1 MAQRGA
7 YAPGRLRREEILRAA
22 SDLFAEHGYR
32 GASLANGI
40 DVVYVGEGSISRG
53 YPVDPDPEVIGYQDQ
68 FDRFELSSPGWFHA
82 ESDSG
87 PGSAALDPGRSL
99 RWAKVS
105 AEWLR
110 DLRADKDRDDCEDD
124 DHAIAAVTAA
134 TSRTCLALL
143 LAAAIIA
150 IAAAGSAWAHGDPA
164 SHYLE
169 TDALYPSF
177 ARQPSVE
184 VQLQLL
190 GLLQA
195 TERRGYP
202 IKVALVAGAED
213 LVDDLSLMRAPQRYA
228 GTVASTLSGEL
239 EAPVLVVTPFGI
251 GVAGNGVRHG
261 VLRPIT
267 ARDAR
272 RLVGGLE
279 VPADPDGDEL
289 ARTAMVAVRRV
300 ARAAGKPLP
309 ARVAPARQVVPPA
322 VPAEPAEAAAVERG
336 GGGSG
341 ALLWAV
347 PVLRR
352 PSRPADRV
360 PAFAAV
366 ACRVRGLSGLLAS
379 RAMASRGALSPA
391 RGERPVRRSTAIER
405 ATSAG
410 EQIVNAFCR

>member
-1 MAQRGA
+1 LPLVAA
-7 YAPGRLRREEILRAA
+7 IL
-22 SDLFAEHGYR
+22 
-32 GASLANGI
+32 
-40 DVVYVGEGSISRG
+40 V
-53 YPVDPDPEVIGYQDQ
+53 
-68 FDRFELSSPGWFHA
+68 
-82 ESDSG
+82 
-87 PGSAALDPGRSL
+87 
-99 RWAKVS
+99 
-105 AEWLR
+105 
-110 DLRADKDRDDCEDD
+110 
-124 DHAIAAVTAA
+124 IAAP
-134 TSRTCLALL
+134 
-143 LAAAIIA
+143 
-150 IAAAGSAWAHGDPA
+150 GSAWAHGDPA

-184 VQLQLL
+184 AQLQLL

-213 LVDDLSLMRAPQRYA
+213 LVDDLSQMRAPQRYA

-279 VPADPDGDEL
+279 VPADPDGDGL

-347 PVLRR
+347 PVLVVPLALLIAYRR
-352 PSRPADRV
+352 SRR
-360 PAFAAV
+360 
-366 ACRVRGLSGLLAS
+366 
-379 RAMASRGALSPA
+379 SPA
-391 RGERPVRRSTAIER
+391 VSGA
-405 ATSAG
+405 
-410 EQIVNAFCR
+410 